1 MVYVGESLKGDTDI
15 ILSSLAIN
23 SGRYGNPDK
32 NVMQY
37 VDEELK
43 ATPEFQKQLA
53 DFQKQLKEGQEF
65 MSSITSVIF
74 KLRDSNEEYDKFV
87 KQKEEGKEFIASK
100 IKEGIPYAEAR
111 KQWLETLIPLKQRV
125 DEIAL
130 LEAEERKQWLQQ
142 REAKLSSLEA
152 EEKTISEAEALI
164 DKQTGKDGQDIG
176 EE

>member
-1 MVYVGESLKGDTDI
+1 
-15 ILSSLAIN
+15 
-23 SGRYGNPDK
+23 
-32 NVMQY
+32 MQY

-53 DFQKQLKEGQEF
+53 DFQKQSEEEQEF

-74 KLRDSNEEYDKFV
+74 KLRDSNKEYDDFE
-87 KQKEEGKEFIASK
+87 KQKEKGKEFIASK

-111 KQWLETLIPLKQRV
+111 SQWLQTLIPLKQRV

-142 REAKLSSLEA
+142 REGELSSLE
-152 EEKTISEAEALI
+152 EEEQTITEAEALV
-164 DKQTGKDGQDIG
+164 DKQNAKQG
-176 EE
+176 EQK